1 MRRRVGGRRGDEDEV
16 EGRRKEGGTRTRR
29 RVGGRRGGRGRGG
42 VYEEGEG
49 DEEGYKK
56 KRTRMGIGS
65 EIGGRGRDG
74 G

>member
-1 MRRRVGGRRGDEDEV
+1 M
-16 EGRRKEGGTRTRR
+16 
-29 RVGGRRGGRGRGG
+29 
-42 VYEEGEG
+42 YEEGEG

-56 KRTRMGIGS
+56 KRTRMGIGD